1 MLQISDGLLFL
12 MVSTVVLDCCI
23 LLVFGLCFCLEY
35 LEGGCVTGQSRF
47 TFVVFEY
54 IANVSLISVCRAQLH
69 TYYDIPLLGSK
80 GGWRALATNNHSN
93 IMATQNL
100 LMDRKRTRT
109 SLDIMTTTL
118 DSPQICSWPR
128 FLLVKGTDN
137 ERPLCRL
144 SPFAVNKAIVA
155 ILGSDPFNIKKL
167 RNGNILVEVDKEA
180 QSNKLMKTTKLNL
193 TIALSPLLYY
203 LIY

>member
-1 MLQISDGLLFL
+1 

-35 LEGGCVTGQSRF
+35 LEGGCLTGQSRF